1 MDTANNTTNSIEA
14 ISESVAALHKTVRHF
29 FPSIR
34 SWIDSISDPRRIK
47 STQYPIGAMIWLGI
61 LLFLLKLEARRQI
74 TYRLRNYSPFLSHL
88 NALAGTSLSQCPH
101 DDAVADLFMQL
112 YYKELDDLRVKM
124 IRVLIRAKVLEYYRL
139 FAVYYTIAIDGTG
152 VHYYSYKHCE
162 HCLTKKSS
170 KTGEIL
176 YYHNVL
182 EAKLV
187 TPDGFAFSI
196 ATEFIE
202 NSDDYNLSLSGEKQK
217 QDCELKAF
225 KRLAPKLKNNFP
237 QLKICLL
244 LDSLYAAQT
253 VLAIC
258 KLYHWEVIISFKEGS
273 IPTVYQDHCSLRQLQ
288 PENFLR
294 WTTPGNAAQNIT
306 WSNGIEYEGYT
317 LALVECLETIN
328 VGKANENNKTFVY
341 LTTIMVTKDRARALV
356 NEGGR
361 QRWNIEEG
369 FNTQKNLGYELEH
382 VYCCNENASKGLYYC
397 LQIAHIINQL
407 FEQGSL
413 IAALRKK
420 LGSIKNLT
428 FDLLL
433 CMLTQP
439 IDPETLESL
448 FISPFQIRLN
458 SS

>member
-1 MDTANNTTNSIEA
+1 M
-14 ISESVAALHKTVRHF
+14 V
-29 FPSIR
+29 
-34 SWIDSISDPRRIK
+34 
-47 STQYPIGAMIWLGI
+47 WLGI
-61 LLFLLKLEARRQI
+61 LLFLLKLGARRQI
-74 TYRLRNYSPFLSHL
+74 TYRLRNYSCFLSHL
-88 NALAGTSLSQCPH
+88 NALAGTGLSQSPH
-101 DDAVADLFMQL
+101 DDTVADLFML
-112 YYKELDDLRVKM
+112 LNYEELDDLRVKM

-162 HCLTKKSS
+162 HCLTKTSS

-202 NSDDYNLSLSGEKQK
+202 NSDDYDLNLSIEKQK

-225 KRLAPKLKNNFP
+225 KRLAPKLKNTFP

-253 VLAIC
+253 VLSIC
-258 KLYHWEVIISFKEGS
+258 KQYHWEVIISFKEGS
-273 IPTVYQDHCSLRQLQ
+273 IPTVYQEHCSIRQQQ

-294 WTTPGNAAQNIT
+294 WTTPGNANQTIV
-306 WSNGIEYEGYT
+306 WSNGIEYEGHT
-317 LALVECLETIN
+317 LALVECRETVN
-328 VGKANENNKTFVY
+328 DGKSNENKKTFVY
-341 LTTIMVTKDRARALV
+341 LTTIMITKDRARALV

-369 FNTQKNLGYELEH
+369 FNTQKNQGYELEH
-382 VYCCNENASKGLYYC
+382 VYCSNENASKCLYYC
-397 LQIAHIINQL
+397 LQIAHTINQL

-420 LGSIKNLT
+420 IGSIKNLT
-428 FDLLL
+428 FDLLI

-439 IDPETLESL
+439 INSATVESL
-448 FISPFQIRLN
+448 FTAPFQIRLN

>member
-1 MDTANNTTNSIEA
+1 M
-14 ISESVAALHKTVRHF
+14 V
-29 FPSIR
+29 
-34 SWIDSISDPRRIK
+34 
-47 STQYPIGAMIWLGI
+47 WLGI
-61 LLFLLKLEARRQI
+61 LLFLLKLGARRQI

-88 NALAGTSLSQCPH
+88 NALSGTSLSSCPH

-112 YYKELDDLRVKM
+112 SYEELDELRVRM
-124 IRVLIRAKVLEYYRL
+124 IRVLIRGKVLEYSRL

-152 VHYYSYKHCE
+152 VHHYSYKHCE
-162 HCLTKKSS
+162 HCLTKKNS

-187 TPDGFAFSI
+187 TTDGFAFSI

-202 NSDDYNLSLSGEKQK
+202 NSDDYDLNLSAEKQK

-253 VLAIC
+253 VMAIC
-258 KLYHWEVIISFKEGS
+258 KQYHWEMIISFKDGS
-273 IPTVYQDHCSLRQLQ
+273 IPTVYQEHCRLRQLQ
-288 PENFLR
+288 QENFLR
-294 WTTPGNAAQNIT
+294 WTTPSNATQNIT
-306 WSNGIEYEGYT
+306 WSNDIEYEEYT
-317 LALVECLETIN
+317 LALVECLETTN
-328 VGKANENNKTFVY
+328 LGKTNENDKTFMY
-341 LTTIMVTKDRARALV
+341 LTTIKVTKDRARALV

-369 FNTQKNLGYELEH
+369 FNTQKNSGYELEH
-382 VYCCNENASKGLYYC
+382 VYCSNENASKGFYYC

-413 IAALRKK
+413 IAALRKRF
-420 LGSIKNLT
+420 GSIKNLT

-433 CMLTQP
+433 CMLTQH
-439 IDPETLESL
+439 IDPKILESL
-448 FISPFQIRLN
+448 FTSPFQIRLN